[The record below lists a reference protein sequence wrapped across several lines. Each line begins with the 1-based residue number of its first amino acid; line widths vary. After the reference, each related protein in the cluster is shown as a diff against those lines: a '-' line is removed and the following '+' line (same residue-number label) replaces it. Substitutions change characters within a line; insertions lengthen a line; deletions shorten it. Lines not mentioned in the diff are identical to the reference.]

1 VKEFDALRTQL
12 ELLEWPN
19 VYFFKFIMPNE
30 AERIAKVSALFD
42 ENADI
47 ALHPSGKG
55 KYTSFS
61 VKSVVLNVDE
71 IITIYEK
78 ATAIEG
84 VISL

>member
-1 VKEFDALRTQL
+1 VKEFDALRVQL
-12 ELLEWPN
+12 ELLDWPN
-19 VYFFKFIMPNE
+19 VYFFKFILPND
-30 AERIAKVSALFD
+30 AVRIAKVSALFD

-47 ALHPSGKG
+47 SLHPSGKG

-61 VKSVVLNVDE
+61 VKSVMLNVDE